1 MLIRSVRVSLL
12 VCLAAA
18 GVLGAP
24 SPAPAQPLT
33 RFERVETYDEMRLR
47 HHQRRE
53 LHRAWVNAS
62 SEAERTEALRAILDG
77 QAAGAEA
84 AIMLLGETDP
94 RRFPERHEILRQ
106 AVQALG
112 PWGMAF
118 LFENLEDGTPIKPL
132 AYAEAYLALSDEQ
145 RAIYLD
151 AARRLDPLDTSAI
164 IGLMGDSPVVTRP
177 EIREFVVDRYE
188 QDHTGDLSQRIL
200 IFIDKNSGAADFLP
214 SAMRNA
220 ERGDSFAFRIV
231 RERGGRNSPVDVW
244 PFTMLAHTMLEVGSA
259 YVRET
264 AFVELVQ
271 SLPWTTARTVG
282 LELIELAGP
291 SPSHYRHRIT
301 WHLARTA
308 PDDASRLQFFI
319 DLEPQTD
326 VSTAL
331 FQRGLTAEGLT
342 DARAEAM
349 FRHFA
354 FLWRTPQSQW
364 QSGGGGTGILRAW
377 IDPESGA
384 RLIRRAI
391 ADGTPEDALAA
402 LVIAS
407 DRPPRLTEDDRRALR
422 PVITRWVYGPSSP
435 FDRGRRD
442 ILKAIGASD
451 RDVLLALLE
460 ARLTKPTDF
469 RNARTD
475 EILGLCVEG
484 LGAQRDPFEYEVD
497 LLGSLFERGVLAQ
510 EAANIIAAGGRAY
523 ARAIEPVE
531 SVALTTRDE
540 ERRALAFRV
549 LARLSAGDP
558 ERTVRLLELS
568 GNSDP
573 QIRAMARRAFLSLW
587 GVGRERGGP
596 LEVAALA
603 HPDLLLNA
611 ITSQPEVR
619 WRVLTPK
626 PLVEQIN
633 GLLIARALEHPGD
646 LEHPA
651 WKEVQS
657 FRLWDPALAKPLL
670 TQIEFGDAEQAQEAI
685 HILMR
690 SAPGERATFDG
701 LMAAL
706 RGSHPSAR
714 ILALRALVERRE
726 WWDEAAEA
734 VRPLLRDPDER
745 VAKEAASALDR
756 MGMRRG
762 GVVN

>member
-1 MLIRSVRVSLL
+1 MFIPSVRVAL
-12 VCLAAA
+12 VICLAAVGA
-18 GVLGAP
+18 LGT
-24 SPAPAQPLT
+24 PAPAQPLAP
-33 RFERVETYDEMRLR
+33 FKRVETYDEMRLR

-53 LHRAWVNAS
+53 LHRAWVDAS

-188 QDHTGDLSQRIL
+188 HDHTGDLSQRIL
-200 IFIDKNSGAADFLP
+200 IFIDKNGGANDFLP

-220 ERGDSFAFRIV
+220 ERGDAFAFRIL
-231 RERGGRNSPVDVW
+231 RERGGRNSQVDVW
-244 PFTMLAHTMLEVGSA
+244 PFTILAHTMLDVEVDS
-259 YVRET
+259 VRET
-264 AFVELVQ
+264 AFVELVR
-271 SLPWTTARTVG
+271 SLPWTTARAIG
-282 LELIELAGP
+282 LEQIERAGP
-291 SPSHYRHRIT
+291 NPSHYRHRIT

-308 PDDASRLQFFI
+308 PDDANRLQLFV
-319 DLEPQTD
+319 DLEPQAD
-326 VSTAL
+326 VSAAL

-354 FLWRTPQSQW
+354 FRWRTPQSQW
-364 QSGGGGTGILRAW
+364 QPGGGGTGILRAW

-402 LVIAS
+402 LVIGS
-407 DRPPRLTEDDRRALR
+407 DRPPRLTDDDRRALR

-442 ILKAIGASD
+442 ILKTISASD

-460 ARLTKPTDF
+460 ARLAKPTDF

-475 EILGLCVEG
+475 EILGLCVEE
-484 LGAQRDPFEYEVD
+484 LRAQRDPFDYEVD
-497 LLGSLFERGVLAQ
+497 LLASLFERGVLAQ
-510 EAANIIAAGGRAY
+510 EVAAILTAGGRAY

-540 ERRALAFRV
+540 DRRSLAFRV
-549 LARLSAGDP
+549 LVRLSAGDP

-568 GNSDP
+568 GHADP
-573 QIRAMARRAFLSLW
+573 QVRELARAAFLGLW
-587 GVGRERGGP
+587 GVGRERGGA

-611 ITSQPEVR
+611 ITSQPEER

-626 PLVEQIN
+626 PLVERIN
-633 GLLIARALEHPGD
+633 GLLIARALEHPDD
-646 LEHPA
+646 LAHPV
-651 WKEVQS
+651 WRQIQS

-685 HILMR
+685 RILVR

-701 LMAAL
+701 AMAAL
-706 RGSHPSAR
+706 RGPHRSAR
-714 ILALRALVERRE
+714 ILALRAMVERRE

-734 VRPLLRDPDER
+734 IRPLLRDPDAS
-745 VAKEAASALDR
+745 VAREAAFALDR
-756 MGMRRG
+756 MGMQRG